1 MDKSISLRMMSCNV
15 ICTFLVILRH
25 SQNLRAFFISETPA
39 SWNAIVQNSCMN
51 ITSIAVPFFF
61 LMSGFFFFKGVDV
74 TYKDTISKIKRR
86 CKTLLV
92 PFLVWGAINT
102 VILQV
107 SDPSRYGLL
116 DGLLFTHL
124 WYVRDLLFFV
134 LFTPFLA
141 FLRNKATFL
150 LCLVLVALAVL
161 WQPVDNV
168 FPSSEGMFFFTLGC
182 AIRQNVLLKLTSHIS
197 LAFLV
202 ILWVVIPFVYPIGQ
216 TLVWQK
222 VYIFSGVLL
231 LWIFSQKM
239 PIEITRLIKN
249 IAPYCF
255 FIYCAHLYVLKAMK
269 VTLASM
275 FRDNDAI
282 SLVCFFLIPIIVSVL
297 LLSAGVFLK
306 KHCHTTFALLTGFR
320 NLQYLKKNE
329 STIL

>member
-1 MDKSISLRMMSCNV
+1 MDKSISLRMMFCNV

-25 SQNLRAFFISETPA
+25 SLNLRAFFILETPA
-39 SWNAIVQNSCMN
+39 NWNAIVQNGSMN

-61 LMSGFFFFKGVDV
+61 LMSGFFFLKGVDV
-74 TYKDTISKIKRR
+74 TYKDTINKIKRR

-102 VILQV
+102 IILQA
-107 SDPSRYGLL
+107 SDSCRYGLW

-141 FLRNKATFL
+141 FLRNKATFIL
-150 LCLVLVALAVL
+150 YLVLIALAIL
-161 WQPVDNV
+161 WQPVDSV

-182 AIRQNVLLKLTSHIS
+182 TLRQNVLLRITCHSSIV
-197 LAFLV
+197 FLV
-202 ILWVVIPFVYPIGQ
+202 MLWLIIPFAYPIGQ
-216 TLVWQK
+216 TIVWQK

-231 LWIFSQKM
+231 LWILSQKM
-239 PIEITRLIKN
+239 PQDINRLIKTV
-249 IAPYCF
+249 APYCF
-255 FIYCAHLYVLKAMK
+255 FIYCAHLYVLKAIK

-275 FRDNDAI
+275 FRNNDAI
-282 SLVCFFLIPIIVSVL
+282 SLACFFLIPIIVTVL
-297 LLSAGVFLK
+297 LLGIGVFLK